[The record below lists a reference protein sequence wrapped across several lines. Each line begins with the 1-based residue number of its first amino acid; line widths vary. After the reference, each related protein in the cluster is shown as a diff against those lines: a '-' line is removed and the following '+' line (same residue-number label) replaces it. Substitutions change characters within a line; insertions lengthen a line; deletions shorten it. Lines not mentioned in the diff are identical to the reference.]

1 MKLAKKWPKLMQDWR
16 SVEVSM
22 RRFGAPRLGWKSTTL
37 AVVLLV
43 LAFSKYTHLLTLYLY
58 FTTYANTRLG
68 GTTQLVLDIFGVG
81 RRPKIIQDPLTIVV
95 GSSTLV
101 YLVAIII

>member
-16 SVEVSM
+16 SVEISM

-43 LAFSKYTHLLTLYLY
+43 FAFSKYVYNIVKRESHTHVRCLRLTKIQ
-58 FTTYANTRLG
+58 ANKR
-68 GTTQLVLDIFGVG
+68 
-81 RRPKIIQDPLTIVV
+81 
-95 GSSTLV
+95 
-101 YLVAIII
+101 

>member
-16 SVEVSM
+16 SVEISM

-43 LAFSKYTHLLTLYLY
+43 FAFSKYL
-58 FTTYANTRLG
+58 F
-68 GTTQLVLDIFGVG
+68 
-81 RRPKIIQDPLTIVV
+81 
-95 GSSTLV
+95 
-101 YLVAIII
+101 III